1 MILERH
7 CLEDTQ
13 IKLFFSLVV
22 YLPGAVMLELENTM
36 QEASS
41 AMVPRDFCWRNC
53 RGKTPAEAIV
63 VLPLP
68 RANLKLL
75 VASLPAVEV
84 AERGGGFQELS
95 SIHSVTR
102 HKHSGTL
109 VGPGVEVKIPRA
121 P

>member
-13 IKLFFSLVV
+13 IKLFFYLVV

-36 QEASS
+36 QGASS

-84 AERGGGFQELS
+84 VERGGGFQELLIDS
-95 SIHSVTR
+95 FSNLALSTQVYL
-102 HKHSGTL
+102 G
-109 VGPGVEVKIPRA
+109 GPRVELKIP
-121 P
+121 